1 MNAPFRTTTTDLAN
15 ALMGRPRQDVR
26 VCSSEFNGGTT
37 RYVVSVNRE
46 LYEVY
51 GFTLRALQ
59 NGFSP
64 EELELEPY
72 DEDEDRD
79 EPDGDFCMNTGV
91 YPRASGW
98 RR

>member
-1 MNAPFRTTTTDLAN
+1 MNAPFHTTATDLAN
-15 ALMGRPRQDVR
+15 ALMGRPRQDIR

-59 NGFSP
+59 NGFTP
-64 EELELEPY
+64 EELELTPY

-79 EPDGDFCMNTGV
+79 EPDGNYAHADDFAAL
-91 YPRASGW
+91 Y
-98 RR
+98 RRTRL

>member
-1 MNAPFRTTTTDLAN
+1 MNAFTRTTTDLAN
-15 ALMGRPRQDVR
+15 ALMGRAPQDVR

-59 NGFSP
+59 NGFTP
-64 EELELEPY
+64 EELEMEPY
-72 DEDEDRD
+72 EEP
-79 EPDGDFCMNTGV
+79 EPDEWDDYAHADDFPAL
-91 YPRASGW
+91 YRATVN
-98 RR
+98 R

>member
-1 MNAPFRTTTTDLAN
+1 MNAFSRTTTDLAN

-46 LYEVY
+46 LYEVAEY
-51 GFTLRALQ
+51 TLRALQ
-59 NGFSP
+59 KGFTP

-72 DEDEDRD
+72 REP
-79 EPDGDFCMNTGV
+79 EPDEWDDYASADDFPAL
-91 YPRASGW
+91 YRATVN
-98 RR
+98 R